1 VGLLNDTLYHSWI
14 ALEDASQS
22 LYDPILR
29 HNASGATFA
38 PEEYFSLD
46 GTKKYYWF
54 KIGNLKAS
62 AEEFT
67 LSARYNSCSSRIDF
81 TAKYSCGR
89 ADYPLDPIR
98 GFEQYGGSTAKNTE
112 KQVTLSLLPPQGAIS
127 GTLAVSTVPVPP
139 ANTSYDICDPI
150 CYTAT
155 MRSGMN
161 SSLYNPIVVVRKGE
175 GMAWDG
181 NMASVSAT
189 YKGVSISG
197 TINVVETADSI
208 LFILP
213 STVEIDG
220 VSAGGGDLMVNFCL
234 LMGDGFIANTP
245 TYAYLTA
252 ETGCGQRYSFLTNS
266 ANVKI
271 DGFPSNMPIFN
282 MLDFEATDLTYSAS
296 GEGTMTLTGMYTI
309 IANPS
314 EGTYSFITL
323 PDNMRLVS
331 GTLTSGS
338 YSSNYTTTRD
348 RHIIKAPLS
357 NDPGLVN
364 VGVEYTVNLILQATQ
379 PGSWSCRTD
388 SIHSSTGITMQFFC
402 TRGTFNVSQMSD
414 IATVQEFEVRKVEL
428 AFDLSGTTIEG
439 EYLSATQERVAVTVQ
454 LANNSALP
462 SGAVKVELYLDNDGD
477 GTFSFGDGPLLGNP
491 YIGIANIGGYDA
503 VTVTRSFIINSVD
516 ICKLMLVIRQD
527 NNPYICNNIAYAPP
541 VKDFKLPQSEITLCQ
556 NTPSPVGMEAMSG
569 YSYSWTPLS
578 YLSAANTANPEFN
591 YPVGIVSPEK
601 LDYYITITRPGNCN
615 VTKQLTI
622 TVNPLPHL
630 SNPLLLD
637 IICSGSVAY
646 SEISTLTPGDA
657 TFSWIR
663 PAVVGINGSIAG
675 TGTGPI
681 LLDVLNNSSSS
692 IKTVKYI
699 YTTTVNNCMGKDTMR
714 IDVFGQASI
723 GNLATPA
730 AICDGGTLVLTTPA
744 IQTGGSTVISQGWM
758 LDGASFNSATPLHT
772 SDNGKRL
779 KYTLSTECGDYSSNE
794 AVITVHPYPT
804 LQSIRNHTICSGT
817 GFSHTLTSVVNGVGF
832 TWERRRKTDRPAK
845 APKTP
850 NSHCMNP
857 LNSSLSDL

>member
-1 VGLLNDTLYHSWI
+1 
-14 ALEDASQS
+14 
-22 LYDPILR
+22 
-29 HNASGATFA
+29 
-38 PEEYFSLD
+38 
-46 GTKKYYWF
+46 
-54 KIGNLKAS
+54 
-62 AEEFT
+62 
-67 LSARYNSCSSRIDF
+67 
-81 TAKYSCGR
+81 
-89 ADYPLDPIR
+89 
-98 GFEQYGGSTAKNTE
+98 
-112 KQVTLSLLPPQGAIS
+112 
-127 GTLAVSTVPVPP
+127 
-139 ANTSYDICDPI
+139 
-150 CYTAT
+150 
-155 MRSGMN
+155 MN

-189 YKGVSISG
+189 YKGVSVSG

-213 STVEIDG
+213 ATVEIDG
-220 VSAGGGDLMVNFCL
+220 VSAGGGDLRVNFCL

-252 ETGCGQRYSFLTNS
+252 ETGCGERHTFLTNS

-271 DGFPSNMPIFN
+271 EGFPSNMPIFN
-282 MLDFEATDLTYSAS
+282 MLDFEATDLTYSAN
-296 GEGTMTLTGMYTI
+296 GEGTMTLSGMYTI

-323 PDNMRLVS
+323 PDNLRLIS

-338 YSSNYTTTRD
+338 YSASYTTTRD

-364 VGVEYTVNLILQATQ
+364 MGVEYTVNLILQATS

-402 TRGTFNVSQMSD
+402 PRGTFNVSQMSD
-414 IATVQEFEVRKVEL
+414 IATVQEFEIKKVEL
-428 AFDLSGTTIEG
+428 AFDLSGTAIQG

-454 LANNSALP
+454 INNNSALP
-462 SGAVKVELYLDNDGD
+462 SGAVKAELFLDNDGD
-477 GTFSFGDGPLLGNP
+477 GTLSFGDGPVLGNP
-491 YIGIANIGGYDA
+491 YIGIANIGGYDGA
-503 VTVTRSFIINSVD
+503 TVTRNFIINSAD
-516 ICKLMLVIRQD
+516 ICRLMLVIRQE
-527 NNPYICNNIAYAPP
+527 NNPYICSSIAYAPP

-556 NTPSPVGMEAMSG
+556 NAPSPVGMETMDG
-569 YSYSWTPLS
+569 YSYLWTPAS
-578 YLSAANTANPEFN
+578 YLSATNIANPEFN
-591 YPVGIVSPEK
+591 YPVGIVSPEQ

-615 VTKQLTI
+615 VTKPLTV

-637 IICSGSVAY
+637 TICSGSVAY
-646 SEISTLTPGDA
+646 SEISTLTPGNV

-663 PAVVGINGSIAG
+663 PAVAGINGNIAG

-692 IKTVKYI
+692 VKTVKYV
-699 YTTTVNNCMGKDTMR
+699 YTTTANNCTGKDTMR

-758 LDGASFNSATPLHT
+758 LDGASFNPATPLRT
-772 SDNGKRL
+772 SDNGKHL

-794 AVITVHPYPT
+794 AVVTVHPYPT
-804 LQSIRNHTICSGT
+804 LQSIRNHTICSGS
-817 GFSHTLTSVVNGVGF
+817 GFSYTLTSVVNGVGF
-832 TWERRRKTDRPAK
+832 TWERIPRAACPQK
-845 APKTP
+845 ASQTL
-850 NSHCMNP
+850 NIHCLKQ
-857 LNSSLSDL
+857 LNRADSGF